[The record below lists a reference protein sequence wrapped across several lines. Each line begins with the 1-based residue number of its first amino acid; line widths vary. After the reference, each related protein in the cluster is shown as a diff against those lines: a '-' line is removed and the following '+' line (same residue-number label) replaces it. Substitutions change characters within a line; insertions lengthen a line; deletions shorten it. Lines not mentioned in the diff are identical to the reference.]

1 MRPSSVA
8 IEIENGGDFATFLGE
23 ESFFPW
29 SHKLEPGN
37 ILGYSTFAGHEL
49 LSSSLPLT
57 DSMASLILFVSSMSD
72 QSTRGRR
79 LSSYLI
85 IPPSPSFENC

>member
-1 MRPSSVA
+1 MTSLPFLVKNLS
-8 IEIENGGDFATFLGE
+8 FLGHISLNHSGE
-23 ESFFPW
+23 TDFD
-29 SHKLEPGN
+29 
-37 ILGYSTFAGHEL
+37 ILRSDFAGHEL

-79 LSSYLI
+79 AQSLRSQSDSLI
-85 IPPSPSFENC
+85 QI